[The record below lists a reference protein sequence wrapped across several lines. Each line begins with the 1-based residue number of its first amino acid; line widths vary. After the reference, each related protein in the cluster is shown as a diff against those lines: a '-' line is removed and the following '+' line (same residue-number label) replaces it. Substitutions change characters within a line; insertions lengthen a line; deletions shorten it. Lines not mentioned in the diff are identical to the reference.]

1 MLSDQEHTSVLEW
14 FAIRVRSRY
23 ETRVAEDLR
32 RKGYEEFL
40 PMYECVQRLCDRAKA
55 VQLPLFPGY
64 LFSRFDVRK
73 RLPILKTP
81 NVITISGAG
90 KTPIVVSDDEIE
102 ALKAVIRSG
111 LPALPW
117 QHVTVGS
124 KVYIERGPL
133 TGLEGIVLNVEKK
146 FRLIVSV
153 PLLQRAVAVE
163 IDRSWARPVK
173 VGRMPKRKLVAAD
186 AQFSGKRV
194 VARVGV
200 A

>member
-23 ETRVAEDLR
+23 ETRVATELKQ
-32 RKGYEEFL
+32 KGYDEFL
-40 PMYECVQRLCDRAKA
+40 PMYDCVRRWSDRDKA
-55 VQLPLFPGY
+55 VQQPLFPGY
-64 LFSRFDVRK
+64 LFCRFRVRE
-73 RLPILKTP
+73 RLPILKTA
-81 NVITISGAG
+81 NVITIAGSG
-90 KTPIVVSDDEIE
+90 KTPIAVGDDEID
-102 ALKAVIRSG
+102 ALKAVIRSD

-117 QHVTVGS
+117 QHVAVGS

-133 TGLEGIVLNVEKK
+133 AGLEGIALNVEKK

-173 VGRMPKRKLVAAD
+173 VSRMPKKKLAAAVAG
-186 AQFSGKRV
+186 FSG
-194 VARVGV
+194 
-200 A
+200 